1 VVVVTVVAV
10 DTAAADAIV
19 AINVVTYSIAPGYF
33 KAKRIRKSRPV
44 IQGGSFLFDSFV
56 QKGWRRLHF

>member
-19 AINVVTYSIAPGYF
+19 AINVVTYSIAPGYSRP
-33 KAKRIRKSRPV
+33 KRIKRAVLR
-44 IQGGSFLFDSFV
+44 FRAAFF
-56 QKGWRRLHF
+56 